1 MSAIVANRLG
11 KRYLL
16 GETVTPFGGF
26 HTLRDAVAGMLHR
39 RRRHDRETLWAL
51 RDVSFEIEPGEAVG
65 VIGANG
71 AGKSTLLK
79 ILTRITEP
87 TEGEAIVRG
96 RVGSL
101 LEVGTGFHPELT
113 GRENIFLN
121 GAILGMRKREIERR
135 FDEIVS
141 FAGLEQFIDTPVKR
155 YSTGMYVRLGF
166 AVAAHLET
174 EILLVDEVLSVGDF
188 AFQRRCL
195 GKMQEQTSAE
205 GRTVLFVSHN
215 LGAVKTL
222 TERCLWLDKGIVRDF
237 GPAEEVIRE
246 YVHSNREAAQAGYV
260 DLSDVSVGRSRPDFE
275 YALTFESIEFRA
287 PDGHATDTHF
297 DGEPINIRVGLRAR
311 RPIARTNL
319 QVYCRISTIEGVLLF
334 SAAFGPAEIELE
346 PGTYETGFA
355 IEPNPLGEGAYV
367 VELYATT
374 VSETQAE
381 RGQDLLRSAAVF
393 YVEPNPAAV
402 EGITYVR
409 QDKRGLLNL
418 EPEWEAL
425 EPLNRTVTAAS

>member
-1 MSAIVANRLG
+1 
-11 KRYLL
+11 
-16 GETVTPFGGF
+16 
-26 HTLRDAVAGMLHR
+26 
-39 RRRHDRETLWAL
+39 
-51 RDVSFEIEPGEAVG
+51 
-65 VIGANG
+65 
-71 AGKSTLLK
+71 
-79 ILTRITEP
+79 
-87 TEGEAIVRG
+87 
-96 RVGSL
+96 
-101 LEVGTGFHPELT
+101 
-113 GRENIFLN
+113 
-121 GAILGMRKREIERR
+121 
-135 FDEIVS
+135 
-141 FAGLEQFIDTPVKR
+141 
-155 YSTGMYVRLGF
+155 
-166 AVAAHLET
+166 
-174 EILLVDEVLSVGDF
+174 
-188 AFQRRCL
+188 
-195 GKMQEQTSAE
+195 
-205 GRTVLFVSHN
+205 
-215 LGAVKTL
+215 VKTL

-260 DLSDVSVGRSRPDFE
+260 DLSDLSVGRSRPDFE
-275 YALTFESIEFRA
+275 YALTFESIAFRA
-287 PDGHATDTHF
+287 PDGRATDTHF

-311 RPIARTNL
+311 RPVARTNL

-334 SAAFGPAEIELE
+334 SAAYGPTEVELD

-355 IEPNPLGEGAYV
+355 IDPNPLGEGAYV